1 MEASPLC
8 TATQPETQT
17 IPAPPSVT
25 LFAIG
30 SPIVADV
37 EESCA
42 RLGWTV
48 AAGVSN
54 HPGPVYVSRD
64 VAVIQADSRTMLNGP
79 VVVPLFSPGHR
90 RSAWSDAVARGA
102 TDFPNLIDPTAI
114 LPRRI
119 DLEHGIYI
127 NAGCVFGAAS
137 RIRRFAFVNRGACLG
152 HHLDLGAF
160 ASIGPGATIAGGVT
174 IGDGAMIGAGA
185 TILPGVRIG
194 RDAIVGAGAVVVR
207 DVPDGGKAI
216 GHAAA

>member
-1 MEASPLC
+1 M
-8 TATQPETQT
+8 T
-17 IPAPPSVT
+17 IHAPISVT

-37 EESCA
+37 EETCA
-42 RLGWTV
+42 RLGWTI

-54 HPGPVYVSRD
+54 VAGPVYVSD
-64 VAVIQADSRTMLNGP
+64 AVAVVRADAMTSLNGP
-79 VVVPLFSPGHR
+79 VVLPLFSPANR
-90 RSAWSDAVARGA
+90 RRAWADAVARGA
-102 TDFPNLIDPTAI
+102 ADFPNMIDPTAI

-119 DLEHGIYI
+119 ELAHGIYI
-127 NAGCVFGAAS
+127 NAGCVLGAAS
-137 RIRRFAFVNRGACLG
+137 RIARFAFINRGACLG

-160 ASIGPGATIAGGVT
+160 ASIGPGVTIAGGVT

-194 RDAIVGAGAVVVR
+194 RDAVVGAGAIVVR

-216 GHAAA
+216 GRAAS